1 MNHVTMRDGTSI
13 AYRDESPPLPH
24 SPDQPRTILLLH
36 GLAGHL
42 GEWDALTPGLL
53 TAGFRVVSYDARGH
67 GASTRRPPTVSRAA
81 HVADA
86 RRLIQE
92 LGLSRVTV
100 LGQSM
105 GGNTAMLLASAH
117 PELVASLI
125 LVEAG
130 PGGPNPIVP
139 TQIAAWLDS
148 WPTPFTSLAQAE
160 TFLGHEAWAR
170 GLEQRRDGWHPRFD
184 RDTVIAT
191 ITELAARAYWLEWER
206 LTCPTLV
213 VRGGKG
219 MLLEREAEEMLRRR
233 PKKTRLTV
241 IPDAGHDVH
250 LDRPE
255 QLLATLTGPDAR
267 RPAR

>member
-1 MNHVTMRDGTSI
+1 MNHATMQDGTSI
-13 AYRDESPPLPH
+13 TYRDEPPPLSH

-86 RRLIQE
+86 RTLIQE

-130 PGGPNPIVP
+130 PGGPNPAVP
-139 TQIAAWLDS
+139 TQIADWLDS
-148 WPTPFTSLAQAE
+148 WPTPFTSVAQAE

-170 GLEQRRDGWHPRFD
+170 GLEERPDGWHPRFD
-184 RDTVIAT
+184 RDTMIAT
-191 ITELAARAYWLEWER
+191 ITELTARAYWPEWER
-206 LTCPTLV
+206 LACPTLV

-219 MLLEREAEEMLRRR
+219 ALSAEEAAEMLRRR
-233 PKKTRLTV
+233 ARGTRVVV
-241 IPDAGHDVH
+241 IRDAGHDVH
-250 LDRPE
+250 LDRPDD
-255 QLLATLTGPDAR
+255 LLATITGPDAR
-267 RPAR
+267 RPTR

>member
-42 GEWDALTPGLL
+42 GEWDALTPRLL

-86 RRLIQE
+86 RTLIQE
-92 LGLSRVTV
+92 LGLRRVTV

-117 PELVASLI
+117 PELVSSLI

-130 PGGPNPIVP
+130 PGGPNPTVP

-170 GLEQRRDGWHPRFD
+170 GLEQRPDGWHPRFD
-184 RDTVIAT
+184 RDTLITT
-191 ITELAARAYWLEWER
+191 ITELTARAYWLEWER